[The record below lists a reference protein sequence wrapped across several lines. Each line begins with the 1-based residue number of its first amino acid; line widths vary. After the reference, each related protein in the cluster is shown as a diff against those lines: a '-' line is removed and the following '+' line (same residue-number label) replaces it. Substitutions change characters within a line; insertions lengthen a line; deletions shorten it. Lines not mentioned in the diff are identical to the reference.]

1 MLSHELYTELKQ
13 IDNDSENCSVLK
25 ILFAYV
31 LGKDYALTT
40 YDELNKEDENKIR
53 DYYKEYIDGKP
64 VQYITHESYF
74 LEKKYYVDE
83 RVLIPR
89 FATEDVVLKVVEEVD
104 NHVTSIAD
112 VCTGS
117 GVIALTLKNMFP
129 HIDVIATDI
138 SKDALDVCEI
148 NKENLGID
156 IKLLQGDLLEPLIIN
171 NIKVDV
177 LVSNPPYIEEDY
189 ELDRRV
195 RDYEPKLALYSGK
208 EGTNHY
214 RRILK
219 DAKKVLNPKGK
230 IIFEIGFNQKER
242 LSKLICDLH
251 GNEVEVD
258 FHKDLDGNDRICII
272 KFV

>member
-1 MLSHELYTELKQ
+1 VLAHELYTKLKQ
-13 IDNDSENCSVLK
+13 IDSDSENCSVLK
-25 ILFAYV
+25 ILFSYV

-40 YDELNKEDENKIR
+40 WDELSSEDEEKITSL
-53 DYYKEYIDGKP
+53 YQEYIDGKP

-74 LEKKYYVDE
+74 LEKKFYVDE

-89 FATEDVVLKVVEEVD
+89 FATEDVVLKAVEEVD
-104 NHVTSIAD
+104 ASITSIAD
-112 VCTGS
+112 ICTGS
-117 GVIALTLKNMFP
+117 GAIALTLKNMFP

-148 NKENLGID
+148 NKNNLGID
-156 IKLLQGDLLEPLIIN
+156 IKLYQGDLLEPLIIN
-171 NIKVDV
+171 DIHVDM
-177 LVSNPPYIEEDY
+177 LISNPPYIEEDY

-214 RRILK
+214 KKMLK
-219 DAKKVLNPKGK
+219 DAKKVLNPRGK
-230 IIFEIGFNQKER
+230 IVFEIGFNQRER
-242 LSKLICDLH
+242 LSKLICDTF
-251 GNEVEVD
+251 GNEVEVE
-258 FHKDLDGNDRICII
+258 FYKDLDGNDRICII

>member
-1 MLSHELYTELKQ
+1 MIAHDLFVKLKS
-13 IDNDSENCSVLK
+13 IEDEAENRSVLK
-25 ILFAYV
+25 ILFSYV
-31 LGKDYALTT
+31 LGQDYALISQ
-40 YDELNKEDENKIR
+40 DELDDEDVKKIEE
-53 DYYKEYIDGKP
+53 YYKEYIDGKP

-74 LEKKYYVDE
+74 LENKFYVDE

-89 FATEDVVLKVVEEVD
+89 FATEDVVLKAVEHVD
-104 NHVTSIAD
+104 GTIGSIAD
-112 VCTGS
+112 ICTGS

-148 NKENLGID
+148 NRNALGQD
-156 IKLLQGDLLEPLIIN
+156 VQLYQGDLLEPLIIN
-171 NIKVDV
+171 DIHVDMI
-177 LVSNPPYIEEDY
+177 VSNPPYIEEEF

-214 RRILK
+214 KKILK

-242 LSKLICDLH
+242 LMKIITELY
-251 GNEVEVD
+251 GNEQTTE
-258 FHKDLDGNDRICII
+258 FYKDLDGNDRICII